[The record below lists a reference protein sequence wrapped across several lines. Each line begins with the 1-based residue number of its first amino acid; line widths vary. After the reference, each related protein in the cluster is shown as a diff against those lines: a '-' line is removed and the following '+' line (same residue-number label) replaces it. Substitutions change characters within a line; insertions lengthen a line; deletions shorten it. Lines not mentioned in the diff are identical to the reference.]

1 MVVYF
6 CQRQNPSDAQ
16 CSCSPPAVPHAAE
29 PWAVA
34 APIQLIAERVWDV
47 PLASWGQLSCFVP
60 SQLLFPPS
68 SHVGQHEKLWSP
80 WLSINTALQQLEHW
94 CAVSMIF
101 ILNPKHKIQATMKKI
116 HSIPAKT
123 RIFLCADFRVAL
135 PAHLVNSSWCSSY
148 DLLAA
153 AKPSVSMGPGF
164 ANKCPYNLKVFLQK
178 ASGEHFVAIEL
189 AFL

>member
-1 MVVYF
+1 MH
-6 CQRQNPSDAQ
+6 S
-16 CSCSPPAVPHAAE
+16 
-29 PWAVA
+29 AVA
-34 APIQLIAERVWDV
+34 HLLLSRMQPNAEQW
-47 PLASWGQLSCFVP
+47 L
-60 SQLLFPPS
+60 PPS
-68 SHVGQHEKLWSP
+68 SSLLSMCGMSLWPAEASCPALSPLSCSSPPSSRVGQHEKLWSP

-101 ILNPKHKIQATMKKI
+101 ILNPKHKIQATMEKI